1 MDLLELRE
9 LLTGAPLTDAIAAPL
24 RSDDALDLVEGPL
37 RHAAVLV
44 PVVHGPEPGVVLT
57 LRTATLRSHA
67 GQVAF
72 PGGRIEPADPS
83 PEAAAL
89 REAYEEIGLD
99 PAHVELAGRLPE
111 YVTGTGYHITPV
123 IGLLPP
129 GLALTRN
136 PGEVETIFTLPMTTL
151 LDPQAPERRTRPF
164 RGRDRHFWV
173 WPHET
178 HYIWGATAG
187 ILVNLAARLRRAP
200 TSISALPA

>member
-9 LLTGAPLTDAIAAPL
+9 RLTGAPVIDAIAAPA
-24 RSDDALDLVEGPL
+24 RSDDALDLIDGPL

-44 PVVHGPEPGVVLT
+44 PLVHGPAPGVLLT
-57 LRTATLRSHA
+57 LRTSTLRAHA

-72 PGGRIEPADPS
+72 PGGRMEPIDPS

-89 REAYEEIGLD
+89 REAAEEIGLD
-99 PAHVELAGRLPE
+99 PATVELAGRLPE

-123 IGLLPP
+123 IGLLPA
-129 GLALTRN
+129 GLRLTAN
-136 PGEVETIFTLPMTTL
+136 PDEVAAIFTLPLATL
-151 LDPQAPERRTRPF
+151 LDPQAPEQRTREF
-164 RGRDRHFWV
+164 RGRQRRFWV

-187 ILVNLAARLRRAP
+187 ILVNLAARLRAQ
-200 TSISALPA
+200 A